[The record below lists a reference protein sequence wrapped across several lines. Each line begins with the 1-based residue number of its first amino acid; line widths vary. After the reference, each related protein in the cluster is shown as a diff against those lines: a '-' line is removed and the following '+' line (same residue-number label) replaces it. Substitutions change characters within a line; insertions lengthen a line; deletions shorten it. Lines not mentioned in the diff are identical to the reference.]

1 MMQDNMTLLFSEFG
15 TMVQNWIRTAIREE
29 VSKALAEDHAAQKPT
44 KQYTRRE
51 VCKLLNISM
60 PTLWAKTKNGEIRA
74 TKIGRRVLYS
84 EREVQR
90 LLSE

>member
-1 MMQDNMTLLFSEFG
+1 MKDNISLLFSEFFPS
-15 TMVQNWIRTAIREE
+15 VQNWLRQTIREE
-29 VSKALAEDHAAQKPT
+29 VSAALAEDHAAQKPA
-44 KQYTRRE
+44 KQYTRQE

-60 PTLWAKTKNGEIRA
+60 PTLWARTKNGEIRA